1 MPTGLAKLNPKLREY
16 AQFALRLLLASAL
29 LSLISYLAAR
39 AQPNQGY
46 VPIWP
51 SGGIGLALVWR
62 HGAKY
67 WPAVFAGNTALSMSV
82 GTPVLIAFGVG
93 WLQVLIVMVA
103 LLLLNH
109 WKVDRMLRDTQ
120 QLSRFIFALLFAT
133 AIAVPIYGLRMWLL
147 FAYPPARAIAF
158 GFDYFLSALFSFLIF
173 TPLVAA
179 WPMRMSASRAKRW
192 LFAGAMVAIAIAGWT
207 VLRVNPEFQDR
218 LLFLLLPFVVICA
231 VAAGI
236 GGASAAAALLAMVMT
251 AMAQQPVPVADSIL
265 RSLFAVIATLT
276 GYLLAVVF
284 SEREGI
290 ASEMDYRAR
299 HDVLTGLINRYEFD
313 NRVTAALNDASRP
326 YAVLYLD
333 LDQFKLVNDT
343 CGHLAGD
350 HMLRELATTIVRSLP
365 ERAALARLGGDEF
378 ACLLPDATV
387 ENVDELARTLH
398 DAVRA
403 FEFPLGE
410 LRFRVGVSIGT
421 TFLSAADDRG
431 SDDALARADV
441 ACYVAKER
449 GRNRTHA
456 YDTVDAN
463 LHGRHSDIQKISQLQ
478 TELSAG
484 LFQLY
489 GQRIINIGAA
499 ANGEEFCEVLL
510 RHADP
515 HGGRSIESVFES
527 AQRYGLTAQI
537 DRWVL
542 ERAAQFLHSHP
553 DVNVRLS
560 VNVTATTLE
569 SDGFREF
576 VLALPERY
584 GFRTRQLMLEITE
597 AVAVQNLTRA
607 VETLHTLLARGIEIC
622 LDDFG
627 SGVASFGYLND
638 LPVSM
643 VKLDGRFVRDIVVD
657 PAAEIVIESLTRVAA
672 LRGITCVAE
681 WVEDL
686 EIIPRLRK
694 LGVAYAQGHAIH
706 RPAPLA
712 SVVGAATERAES
724 HATNA

>member
-1 MPTGLAKLNPKLREY
+1 V
-16 AQFALRLLLASAL
+16 
-29 LSLISYLAAR
+29 LS
-39 AQPNQGY
+39 
-46 VPIWP
+46 
-51 SGGIGLALVWR
+51 
-62 HGAKY
+62 
-67 WPAVFAGNTALSMSV
+67 TSV
-82 GTPVLIAFGVG
+82 GTPILIAFGVG

-103 LLLLNH
+103 LLLLQR
-109 WKVDRMLRDTQ
+109 WKVDRLLRDTQ
-120 QLSRFIFALLFAT
+120 QLARFILALVVAT
-133 AIAVPIYGLRMWLL
+133 AIAVPVYGLRMWLV
-147 FAYPPARAIAF
+147 FSYPPDRAIAF
-158 GFDYFLSALFSFLIF
+158 GIDYFLSALFSFLIF

-179 WPMRMSASRAKRW
+179 WPMRISGGGARRWLFGGAKRW
-192 LFAGAMVAIAIAGWT
+192 FFAGAMLVIATAGWA
-207 VLRVNPEFQDR
+207 VLRVDLVFQDR
-218 LLFLLLPFVVICA
+218 LLFLLLPFVVVCA
-231 VAAGI
+231 VAAGV
-236 GGASAAAALLAMVMT
+236 GGASAASALLAMVMT

-276 GYLLAVVF
+276 GYLIAVVF
-284 SEREGI
+284 SEREGT

-299 HDVLTGLINRYEFD
+299 HDALTGLINRYEFD
-313 NRVTAALNDASRP
+313 NRVNAALHDFDRRH
-326 YAVLYLD
+326 AVLYLD

-350 HMLRELATTIVRSLP
+350 HMLSELAKTIERSLP
-365 ERAALARLGGDEF
+365 EGAALARLGGDEF
-378 ACLLPDATV
+378 ACLLPDAT
-387 ENVDELARTLH
+387 EGRVDTLASNLH
-398 DAVRA
+398 DVVRA
-403 FEFPLGE
+403 FEFPVGE

-489 GQRIINIGAA
+489 GQRIIRIGGPD
-499 ANGEEFCEVLL
+499 NGEEICEVLL

-515 HGGRSIESVFES
+515 HGDLSIESVFEA

-542 ERAAQFLHSHP
+542 ERAAQFLHDHP
-553 DVNVRLS
+553 GMNIRLS
-560 VNVTATTLE
+560 INVSATTLE

-576 VLALPERY
+576 VLGLSERY
-584 GFRTRQLMLEITE
+584 GFRTRQLLLEITE

-607 VETLHTLLARGIEIC
+607 VETLHTLLGCGIEIC

-672 LRGITCVAE
+672 LRGIPCVAE

-686 EIIPRLRK
+686 EIIPRLRR

-712 SVVGAATERAES
+712 SVIGTAARRAEPHVS
-724 HATNA
+724 A

>member
-1 MPTGLAKLNPKLREY
+1 MSLNLTRSNPKLREH
-16 AQFALRLLLASAL
+16 AQFALRLLLACAL
-29 LSLISYLAAR
+29 LSLISWLAAR

-51 SGGIGLALVWR
+51 SGGLGLALVWR

-67 WPAVFAGNTALSMSV
+67 WPAVFAGNTVLSTSV
-82 GTPVLIAFGVG
+82 GVPIMVAFGVG

-103 LLLLNH
+103 LLLLQR
-109 WKVDRMLRDTQ
+109 WKVDRLLRDTQ
-120 QLSRFIFALLFAT
+120 QLPRFILALLIAT
-133 AIAVPIYGLRMWLL
+133 AIAVPIYGLRMWLV
-147 FAYPPARAIAF
+147 FSYPPDRAIAF
-158 GFDYFLSALFSFLIF
+158 GVDYFLSALFSFLIF

-179 WPMRMSASRAKRW
+179 WPVRIAGGGAKRW
-192 LFAGAMVAIAIAGWT
+192 LFAAAMLVIALAGWA
-207 VLRVNPEFQDR
+207 VLNVDPVFQDR
-218 LLFLLLPFVVICA
+218 VLFLLLPFVVLCA
-231 VAAGI
+231 VAAGV
-236 GGASAAAALLAMVMT
+236 GGASAASALLAMVMT

-276 GYLLAVVF
+276 GYLIAVVF
-284 SEREGI
+284 SEREGT

-299 HDVLTGLINRYEFD
+299 HDTLTGLINRYEFD
-313 NRVTAALNDASRP
+313 NRVSAALHDDTRR

-350 HMLRELATTIVRSLP
+350 NMLRELAKTIEKSLP
-365 ERAALARLGGDEF
+365 EDAALARLGGDEF
-378 ACLLPDATV
+378 ACLLPDAT
-387 ENVDELARTLH
+387 EGRVDALASNLH
-398 DAVRA
+398 DVVRA
-403 FEFPLGE
+403 FEFPVGE

-421 TFLSAADDRG
+421 TFLSAANDHG

-441 ACYVAKER
+441 ACYVAKEH

-489 GQRIINIGAA
+489 GQRIIRIGGADS
-499 ANGEEFCEVLL
+499 GEELCEVLL

-515 HGGRSIESVFES
+515 HGNLSIESVFEA

-542 ERAAQFLHSHP
+542 ERAAKFLQGFP
-553 DVNVRLS
+553 GMNIRLS
-560 VNVTATTLE
+560 INVSATTLE

-576 VLALPERY
+576 VLGLPERY
-584 GFRTRQLMLEITE
+584 GFRTRQLLLEITE

-607 VETLHTLLARGIEIC
+607 VETLHTLLGHGIEIC

-627 SGVASFGYLND
+627 AGVASFGYLND

-672 LRGITCVAE
+672 LRGIPCVAE

-686 EIIPRLRK
+686 EIIPRLRR

-712 SVVGAATERAES
+712 SVLGATARRIEPQVTA
-724 HATNA
+724 

>member
-1 MPTGLAKLNPKLREY
+1 MSPMLAWSNPKIREY
-16 AQFALRLLLASAL
+16 LQFALRLLLASAL
-29 LSLISYLAAR
+29 LSLISWLAAR

-51 SGGIGLALVWR
+51 SGGLGLALVWR

-67 WPAVFAGNTALSMSV
+67 WPAVFAGNTALSTSV
-82 GTPVLIAFGVG
+82 GVPILIAFGVG

-103 LLLLNH
+103 LLLLH
-109 WKVDRMLRDTQ
+109 RWKVDSLLRDTQ
-120 QLSRFIFALLFAT
+120 QLARFILALVIAT
-133 AIAVPIYGLRMWLL
+133 AIAVPIYGLRMWIV
-147 FAYPPARAIAF
+147 FDYPPERALAF

-179 WPMRMSASRAKRW
+179 WPVRISAGRAKRW
-192 LFAGAMVAIAIAGWT
+192 LFATAMLIIAVAGWA
-207 VLRVNPEFQDR
+207 VLRVDPVFQDR
-218 LLFLLLPFVVICA
+218 LLFLLLPFVVLCA
-231 VAAGI
+231 VAAGVS
-236 GGASAAAALLAMVMT
+236 GASAASAFLAMVMT

-276 GYLLAVVF
+276 GYLIAVVF
-284 SEREGI
+284 SEREGT

-313 NRVTAALNDASRP
+313 NRINAALRDSDRRH
-326 YAVLYLD
+326 AVLYLD

-350 HMLRELATTIVRSLP
+350 NMLRELAKTIERSLP
-365 ERAALARLGGDEF
+365 EGAALARLGGDEF
-378 ACLLPDATV
+378 ACLLPDAT
-387 ENVDELARTLH
+387 ESRVDTLASNLH
-398 DAVRA
+398 DVVRA
-403 FEFPLGE
+403 FEFRLGE

-441 ACYVAKER
+441 ACYIAKEH

-456 YDTVDAN
+456 YDTVDADP
-463 LHGRHSDIQKISQLQ
+463 HGRHSDLQKISQLQ
-478 TELSAG
+478 TELSTG

-489 GQRIINIGAA
+489 GQRIIRIGGAD
-499 ANGEEFCEVLL
+499 NGEEICEVLL

-515 HGGRSIESVFES
+515 HGNLSIEEVFSEA

-542 ERAAQFLHSHP
+542 ERAAQFLQSNP
-553 DVNVRLS
+553 GMNIRLS
-560 VNVTATTLE
+560 INVSATTLE

-576 VLALPERY
+576 VLGLPERY
-584 GFRTRQLMLEITE
+584 GFRTRQLLLEITE

-607 VETLHTLLARGIEIC
+607 VETLHTFLGRGIEIC

-627 SGVASFGYLND
+627 AGVASFGYLND

-672 LRGITCVAE
+672 LRGFPCVAD
-681 WVEDL
+681 WVEDV
-686 EIIPRLRK
+686 EIIPRLRR

-712 SVVGAATERAES
+712 SVLGATAKRVEPQVTA
-724 HATNA
+724 

>member
-1 MPTGLAKLNPKLREY
+1 MSLSLAAPNPKLREH
-16 AQFALRLLLASAL
+16 ALFALRLLLASAL
-29 LSLISYLAAR
+29 LSLVSYLAAR

-51 SGGIGLALVWR
+51 SGGLGLALVWR

-67 WPAVFAGNTALSMSV
+67 WPAVLAGNTALSMSV
-82 GTPVLIAFGVG
+82 GTPILIAVGVG

-103 LLLLNH
+103 LLLLQY
-109 WKVDRMLRDTQ
+109 WKVDRLLRGTQ
-120 QLSRFIFALLFAT
+120 ELARFILALLLAT
-133 AIAVPIYGLRMWLL
+133 AIAVPVYGLRMWLV
-147 FAYPPARAIAF
+147 FAYPPERAIAF
-158 GFDYFLSALFSFLIF
+158 GVDYFLSALFSFLIF

-179 WPMRMSASRAKRW
+179 WPMRMSASRMKRW
-192 LFAGAMVAIAIAGWT
+192 AFAGAMLFIAIAGWT
-207 VLRVNPEFQDR
+207 VLRVDPAFQDR
-218 LLFLLLPFVVICA
+218 LLFLLLPFVVVCA

-236 GGASAAAALLAMVMT
+236 GGASAASALLAMFMI

-284 SEREGI
+284 SEREGT

-299 HDVLTGLINRYEFD
+299 HDALTGLINRYEFD
-313 NRVTAALNDASRP
+313 NRVNAALNDTSRR

-350 HMLRELATTIVRSLP
+350 HMLRELAMTIERSLP
-365 ERAALARLGGDEF
+365 RGAALARLGGDEF

-387 ENVDELARTLH
+387 DSVDEVARNLH

-421 TFLSAADDRG
+421 TFLNAAGDRG
-431 SDDALARADV
+431 SDDVLARADV

-463 LHGRHSDIQKISQLQ
+463 MHGRHSDIQKISQLQ

-489 GQRIINIGAA
+489 GQRIIDIGATA
-499 ANGEEFCEVLL
+499 SGEEICEVLL

-515 HGGRSIESVFES
+515 NGHWSIESVFES
-527 AQRYGLTAQI
+527 ARRYGLTAQI

-542 ERAAQFLHSHP
+542 ERAAQFLQSRP
-553 DVNVRLS
+553 GMNVRLS
-560 VNVTATTLE
+560 INVSATTLE

-576 VLALPERY
+576 VLALPERH
-584 GFRTRQLMLEITE
+584 GFRPRQLLLEITE

-607 VETLHTLLARGIEIC
+607 VETLHTLLERGIEIC

-686 EIIPRLRK
+686 EIIPRLRR

-712 SVVGAATERAES
+712 SVIGAAHRQAES
-724 HATNA
+724 RTIA

>member
-1 MPTGLAKLNPKLREY
+1 MSADLAREPNPKLREY
-16 AQFALRLLLASAL
+16 VVFALRLLLASAL
-29 LSLISYLAAR
+29 LSLLSYLAAR

-51 SGGIGLALVWR
+51 SGGLGLALVWR

-82 GTPVLIAFGVG
+82 GTPMLIALGVG

-103 LLLLNH
+103 LLLLQH
-109 WKVDRMLRDTQ
+109 WKVDRLLRGTHE
-120 QLSRFIFALLFAT
+120 LARFIFALLIAT
-133 AIAVPIYGLRMWLL
+133 AIAVPIYGLRMWLV
-147 FAYPPARAIAF
+147 FTYPPERAIAF

-179 WPMRMSASRAKRW
+179 WPMRMSASRTKRW
-192 LFAGAMVAIAIAGWT
+192 LFAGALLVIAIAGWA
-207 VLRVNPEFQDR
+207 VLRVDLEFQDR

-236 GGASAAAALLAMVMT
+236 GGASAASALLAMVMV

-284 SEREGI
+284 SEREGT

-299 HDVLTGLINRYEFD
+299 HDALTGLINRYEFD
-313 NRVTAALNDASRP
+313 NRVNAALSDASRR

-350 HMLRELATTIVRSLP
+350 HMLRELATTIERSLP

-387 ENVDELARTLH
+387 ENVDELARSLH

-403 FEFPLGE
+403 FEFRLGE

-421 TFLSAADDRG
+421 TFLSTTDDHG
-431 SDDALARADV
+431 SDDVLARADV
-441 ACYVAKER
+441 ACYVAKEH

-489 GQRIINIGAA
+489 GQRIINIGG
-499 ANGEEFCEVLL
+499 ANGEEICEVLL

-515 HGGRSIESVFES
+515 NGEWSIESVFES
-527 AQRYGLTAQI
+527 ARRYGLTAQI

-553 DVNVRLS
+553 GMNVRLS
-560 VNVTATTLE
+560 INVTATTLE

-576 VLALPERY
+576 VLGLPERY
-584 GFRTRQLMLEITE
+584 GFRARRLLLEITE

-607 VETLHTLLARGIEIC
+607 VETLHTLLANGIEIC

-686 EIIPRLRK
+686 AIIPRLRK
-694 LGVAYAQGHAIH
+694 LGVAYAQGYAIH

-712 SVVGAATERAES
+712 SVIGAAMQRTELRSTTA
-724 HATNA
+724 